1 MRRNLCRRNRRP
13 AIPFTSKPCK
23 KYEIRKKKPSCSS
36 SPTLIPSNN
45 LLTNQRP
52 RPKRSSTAVSLPLL
66 APLLETL
73 DVLDLGSFGCFNQ
86 KSAMLFFNFRKT
98 HIVSYLLCNPTHP
111 RYSRHL
117 RRRCSTWACWLGGNR
132 RRLRTL
138 FRREV
143 AWTWAW
149 WLARLL

>member
-1 MRRNLCRRNRRP
+1 MPRILITNSSVPSTR
-13 AIPFTSKPCK
+13 KPCNN
-23 KYEIRKKKPSCSS
+23 YEIRKKTSAHQVQP
-36 SPTLIPSNN
+36 IPSNN